1 MNLYHDFVFGER
13 IFLIVKITLRFYFEK
28 QLHKIVLQW
37 LNNIIEQIK
46 IYWEEIWTIS
56 KSKKP
61 AMTGFFIC
69 LKFFKL
75 FVFKTYKIPPCFY
88 N

>member
-1 MNLYHDFVFGER
+1 M
-13 IFLIVKITLRFYFEK
+13 IVKKTLRFYFEK

-61 AMTGFFIC
+61 AMSGFFIY
-69 LKFFKL
+69 LALIQIVSSHNK
-75 FVFKTYKIPPCFY
+75 
-88 N
+88 

>member
-1 MNLYHDFVFGER
+1 MNQNHENHDVER
-13 IFLIVKITLRFYFEK
+13 IFMIVKKTLRFYFEK

-61 AMTGFFIC
+61 AMSGFFIY
-69 LKFFKL
+69 LALIQIVSSHNK
-75 FVFKTYKIPPCFY
+75 
-88 N
+88 

>member
-1 MNLYHDFVFGER
+1 MIQNHENHDGER
-13 IFLIVKITLRFYFEK
+13 IFMIVKKTLRFYFAK

-61 AMTGFFIC
+61 AMSGFFIY
-69 LKFFKL
+69 LALIQIVSSHNK
-75 FVFKTYKIPPCFY
+75 
-88 N
+88 

>member
-1 MNLYHDFVFGER
+1 MIQNHENHDGER
-13 IFLIVKITLRFYFEK
+13 IFMIVKKTLRFSFEK
-28 QLHKIVLQW
+28 QLHKIDWQW

-61 AMTGFFIC
+61 ATTGFFIC